1 MDFTNKVYT
10 ITGISGIGLAVARH
24 LYSHGAKLSLADIDP
39 QALSDAVVH
48 ITSSSSS
55 TPSNPSSSSP
65 SDNIMTTQVDVSNVN
80 QVNAWIAAT
89 VARFGRLDGCANMA
103 GAIGKHHGIRKLVDQ
118 EDSEWD
124 LIMRVNLTGLM
135 YCMRAQLRAILE
147 LKKTQEGGSKG
158 GSIVNAASIQG
169 VRGFAMHAAYS
180 ASKHGVVGL
189 TRSVAKEV
197 AGDGVRVNAVAPG
210 TIQTPL
216 LDKSV
221 VIMGGAEPAMPQ
233 AIQRLGTADDVA
245 QTVLFLLSDASSYT
259 TGAVY
264 SVDGGWN
271 C

>member
-24 LYSHGAKLSLADIDP
+24 LYAHGAKLSLADIDP
-39 QALSDAVVH
+39 QALSDAVAH
-48 ITSSSSS
+48 ITSATSS
-55 TPSNPSSSSP
+55 THSP
-65 SDNIMTTQVDVSNVN
+65 DNIMATQVDVSNVD

-89 VARFGRLDGCANMA
+89 VAKFGRLDGCANMA

-135 YCMRAQLRAILE
+135 YCMRAQLRAMLE
-147 LKKTQEGGSKG
+147 LGKTQGEGEGGSKG
-158 GSIVNAASIQG
+158 GSRGSIVNAASIQG

-197 AGDGVRVNAVAPG
+197 AGDGVRVNAVAP
-210 TIQTPL
+210 
-216 LDKSV
+216 
-221 VIMGGAEPAMPQ
+221 
-233 AIQRLGTADDVA
+233 
-245 QTVLFLLSDASSYT
+245 
-259 TGAVY
+259 
-264 SVDGGWN
+264 
-271 C
+271 